1 MIQVSGTAIIEHR
14 DSGEIFEISSDDLQF
29 EDVSTY
35 ERDMGP
41 EVLWTAR
48 IDHPDLGELEWSVT
62 EYPQGA
68 ISGTPEADVNG
79 HELQRDFH
87 FEVDFPEPDVDP
99 EDPDEDD
106 EYDGNSDV
114 APLPASITNG
124 DAEEMRQWFLENYE
138 DPTNSLPYSSGDGG
152 YQWIN
157 GGPYTP
163 LEALQEEFDRTY
175 SFEAMETVAKSIED
189 EDGTYEWSP
198 RDREEP
204 SEDRIF
210 RLAERLDRH
219 LPLAESIV
227 SNEETGV
234 FNIIARLAVKP
245 NFLRSTL
252 SQVEDA
258 LEDCL
263 ASQSNGLKEEDLEV
277 RKLRR
282 MLSKYADDPQRIEMD
297 TTSVH
302 NSILTKIG
310 TEELPR
316 SGEIQNLLDAL
327 RDAAQGI
334 RGTDPDI
341 AVNRRI
347 LQATNVPEL
356 SPEVIQTIQNAA
368 PVIEAITEGELQE
381 QMRDDIA
388 LLADYN
394 GQLSGVSRRDGFGH
408 DEIVRVTG
416 RLSRIFLALKKT
428 PDLIKKI
435 EGSAIIKLGNI
446 IGSVA
451 GIMTAITGV
460 VAGIGWL
467 FNFF

>member
-1 MIQVSGTAIIEHR
+1 MIQTSGTAVIRHR
-14 DSGEIFEISSDDLQF
+14 DTREVYQISSNELDW
-29 EDVSTY
+29 EDVSRH

-48 IDHPDLGELEWSVT
+48 VYHPVLGELEWSVT
-62 EYPQGA
+62 EYPEGA

-79 HELQRDFH
+79 HELETDF
-87 FEVDFPEPDVDP
+87 DFQIDYSAPDVDP
-99 EDPDEDD
+99 EEPDEDD
-106 EYDGNSDV
+106 VV

-124 DAEEMRQWFLENYE
+124 DADEMRQWFFENYE
-138 DPTNSLPYSSGDGG
+138 DPANSLPYSSGDGG

-175 SFEAMETVAKSIED
+175 SFEAIEVVAKSIED

-204 SEDRIF
+204 SDDRII

-219 LPLAESIV
+219 LPLAERIV
-227 SNEETGV
+227 SNKETGA
-234 FNIIARLAVKP
+234 FNIVAKLAVKP

-263 ASQSNGLKEEDLEV
+263 ASASNGLREEDLEV

-282 MLSKYADDPQRIEMD
+282 MLSKYANDPQMIEMD
-297 TTSVH
+297 ATSVH

-316 SGEIQNLLDAL
+316 SGEIHNLLDAL
-327 RDAAQGI
+327 RDAARGI

-341 AVNRRI
+341 AENRRI

-356 SPEVIQTIQNAA
+356 SPEVIQTIQDAA
-368 PVIEAITEGELQE
+368 PVIEAITEGALQE
-381 QMRDDIA
+381 QMREDIA
-388 LLADYN
+388 VLTDYS
-394 GQLSGVSRRDGFGH
+394 GQLVEVSRRDGYGH

-416 RLSRIFLALKKT
+416 RLSRILLAIKKT
-428 PDLIKKI
+428 TELAKRIENSTIITLIV
-435 EGSAIIKLGNI
+435 
-446 IGSVA
+446 SVTA
-451 GIMTAITGV
+451 VVTAISSV
-460 VAGIGWL
+460 IAGASWL
-467 FNFF
+467 FSFL